1 MKKQKNMNA
10 QNVKMVIFSLLMII
24 FANLLLKLIYL
35 IIVKKLNQLKL
46 KLLQNILVL
55 VAAIIT
61 LIYH

>member
-55 VAAIIT
+55 VAPIIT